1 MGIYNMTKEAAKTAM
16 GPTFTIAVEQS
27 FPEEQRILTDNLAYP
42 ILPLSYR
49 LLVKLFNIK
58 FVRHWLISTSE
69 TSTPGLWSGIM
80 LRKLYI
86 KDKIENSISEIGQ
99 MVNLGAGYD
108 TMSYT
113 LPSIS
118 NTPIWEL
125 DQKDVMDTK
134 TQRIEASLGKVPEN
148 IKLVPI
154 DFDHDNIDQKLKNQG
169 YSDEI
174 PTFFILEGVT
184 QYLDEENVKKMFTFL
199 SHAKTGSKIVF
210 TYVLREFIEGVEM
223 YGMRQLY
230 KKYVFP
236 KIWKFGLF
244 TQDCSAFLDEYGWK
258 LIEDVEADD
267 INDEYITPT
276 NRNLKTTNLERVVY
290 AEKM

>member
-1 MGIYNMTKEAAKTAM
+1 MTKEAAKTAM

-27 FPEEQRILTDNLAYP
+27 FPEEQRIITDKLAYS

-49 LLVKLFNIK
+49 LMVNLFSIR

-69 TSTPGLWSGIM
+69 TSTPGLWSGFM

-86 KDKIENSISEIGQ
+86 KDKINNLGFEIGQ
-99 MVNLGAGYD
+99 VVNLGAGYD
-108 TMSYT
+108 TMAYT
-113 LPSIS
+113 VPLIS
-118 NTPIWEL
+118 NTPVWEL
-125 DQKDVMDTK
+125 DQKKVIETK
-134 TQRIEASLGKVPEN
+134 KKRIETSLGEVPPN
-148 IKLVPI
+148 IKLVSI
-154 DFDHDNIDQKLKNQG
+154 DFDHDNIDQILKNQG
-169 YSDEI
+169 YNHEI

-199 SHAKTGSKIVF
+199 SNSKAGSKLVF

-223 YGMRQLY
+223 YGMKQLY

-236 KIWKFGLF
+236 KIWKFGIF
-244 TQDCSAFLDEYGWK
+244 TQDCAAFLEEYGWK

-267 INDEYITPT
+267 INDEYIKPN
-276 NRNLKTTNLERVVY
+276 NRNLKTTNIERLVY
-290 AEKM
+290 AEKI

>member
-1 MGIYNMTKEAAKTAM
+1 MTKEAAKTAM

-27 FPEEQRILTDNLAYP
+27 FPEKQRIITDELAYP

-49 LLVKLFNIK
+49 LMVKLFTIK

-86 KDKIENSISEIGQ
+86 KDKIENTQSEIGQ
-99 MVNLGAGYD
+99 VVNLGAGYD
-108 TMSYT
+108 TMVYT
-113 LPSIS
+113 LPSIA
-118 NTPIWEL
+118 NTPVWEL
-125 DQKDVMDTK
+125 DQKDVMETK
-134 TQRIEASLGKVPEN
+134 TQRIENSLGAVPEN
-148 IKLVPI
+148 VKLVSI
-154 DFDHDNIDQKLKNQG
+154 DFDHDDIGQTLKNQG
-169 YSDEI
+169 YSDET
-174 PTFFILEGVT
+174 PTFFIVEGVT
-184 QYLDEENVKKMFTFL
+184 QYLDEESVKKMFTFL
-199 SHAKTGSKIVF
+199 SNAKKGSRLVF

-223 YGMRQLY
+223 YGMGQLY

-244 TQDCSAFLDEYGWK
+244 TQDCDAFLDKYGWK

-267 INDEYITPT
+267 INDDYIKPN

-290 AEKM
+290 AEKL